1 MSHEILMS
9 VEDGLLR
16 VAQVEDG
23 QLTNLQAAPM
33 DQAASDGRS
42 LIGQIYLGQVER
54 VVSRLQAAFVDI
66 GMDRAGFLGARE
78 ARALLPGSDRETPI
92 EDCVQDGDTVLVQIT
107 RPPHG
112 EKGAQITSDITLPG
126 RAVVLAPCRSR
137 IAVSRQIEDEAERT
151 RLADLAAAIRDGKQG
166 DGLDVE
172 GMDGPAGWVIRT
184 AAIGMEA
191 ADMAADMASVAGQWE
206 TLLAQAEDSE
216 PPAVLYQDL
225 GPVEKALRDLVR
237 AQTSA
242 VVIEDT
248 KSLAQAKAFAKA
260 HMPAAVSL
268 LQGSEKGEILFDRY
282 DIAGQ
287 LEQALSNRVNLASG
301 GWLMIE
307 TTEAMTTI
315 DVNSGG
321 DTADARG
328 VNLEAAQAIGRQ
340 LRLRALGGLVAI
352 DFIDMSE
359 EADNEAVL
367 AALDAGFQGDKNPI
381 RIGPMSEFGVVEMTR
396 RRDVMS
402 LAEAMRQSS
411 RPDSE

>member
-23 QLTNLQAAPM
+23 ELTSLQAAPM
-33 DQAASDGRS
+33 AQASGDGRS

-112 EKGAQITSDITLPG
+112 EKGAQITSDVTLPG
-126 RAVVLAPCRSR
+126 RAVVLAPCRNR

-151 RLADLAAAIRDGKQG
+151 RLADLAAAIRDGEHG

-191 ADMAADMASVAGQWE
+191 GDMAADMASVAGQWE
-206 TLLAQAEDSE
+206 SLLAQAEDSE

-237 AQTSA
+237 GQTTA
-242 VVIEDT
+242 IVMEDADSLT
-248 KSLAQAKAFAKA
+248 KAKAFAGA
-260 HMPAAVSL
+260 HLPAALEL
-268 LQGSEKGEILFDRY
+268 LQASEKGEILFDRY

-287 LEQALSNRVNLASG
+287 LDQALSNRVSLPSG

-359 EADNEAVL
+359 TADNEAVL
-367 AALDAGFQGDKNPI
+367 AALDAGFQGDKNPV

-402 LAEAMRQSS
+402 LAEAMRQRAPS
-411 RPDSE
+411 DTE